1 MSGDTII
8 FIAFCLFILLM
19 GSRFRQRIRESKG
32 TRPEM
37 KRRVRLFSMIQLI
50 VLGGL
55 LIYMI
60 PLLIK
65 DFSGQ
70 GQLVMTS
77 VILRCLIFV
86 FTIYIFVTGCMR
98 LFGRK
103 DQENAEE

>member
-8 FIAFCLFILLM
+8 FIAFCLFILLL
-19 GSRFRQRIRESKG
+19 GSRFRQRISESKG
-32 TRPEM
+32 GRPEM
-37 KRRVRLFSMIQLI
+37 KRRVRFFSIIQLV

-55 LIYMI
+55 MIYMV
-60 PLLIK
+60 PLLIR
-65 DFSGQ
+65 DFSGP
-70 GQLVMTS
+70 GQAPVTS

-98 LFGRK
+98 LCGRK